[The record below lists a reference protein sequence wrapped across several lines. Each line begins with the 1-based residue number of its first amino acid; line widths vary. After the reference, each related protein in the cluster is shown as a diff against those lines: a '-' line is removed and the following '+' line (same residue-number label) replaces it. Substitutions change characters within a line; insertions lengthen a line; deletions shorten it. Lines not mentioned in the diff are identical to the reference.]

1 MAMEI
6 KVLDPSEC
14 SDLELNEFELL
25 VSGGGEVDNR
35 GLRWRILNADKL
47 IFIIDGNCVA
57 VGAIKN
63 PETPYKNNV
72 FIKAG
77 LGEANSYRLELGWL
91 YVSEKDRGK
100 GYAKAIMATIIK
112 NLNGQSSF
120 ATTRADNKAM
130 HHLFETFGYKNMGN
144 PYKSEHGDHFL
155 VLYTKS

>member
-72 FIKAG
+72 F
-77 LGEANSYRLELGWL
+77 S
-91 YVSEKDRGK
+91 
-100 GYAKAIMATIIK
+100 
-112 NLNGQSSF
+112 
-120 ATTRADNKAM
+120 
-130 HHLFETFGYKNMGN
+130 
-144 PYKSEHGDHFL
+144 
-155 VLYTKS
+155 